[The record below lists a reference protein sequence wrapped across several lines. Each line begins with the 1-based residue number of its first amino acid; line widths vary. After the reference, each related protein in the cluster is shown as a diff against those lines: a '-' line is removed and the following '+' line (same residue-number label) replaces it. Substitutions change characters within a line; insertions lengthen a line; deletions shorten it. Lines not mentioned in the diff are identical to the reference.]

1 MRWLTERQV
10 LFPDLYCWYV
20 LAATLD
26 ILVTSLVM
34 THFDATEVNLIAAH
48 LIERFGFVGLIPLK
62 FATVVVVVLIC
73 EYVGRERH
81 ATGQRVAIAAVGLS
95 SLPVVAALAQVGLV
109 TLVVN

>member
-1 MRWLTERQV
+1 MRWLTEKHV
-10 LFPDLYCWYV
+10 LYPDLYCWYV

-26 ILVTSLVM
+26 ILMTTIVM
-34 THFDATEVNLIAAH
+34 THFDAIEVNLIAAH

-62 FATVVVVVLIC
+62 FATVVLVVLIC

-81 ATGQRVAIAAVGLS
+81 MTGQRVAITAVGLS

-109 TLVVN
+109 MLVL